1 MIRVVPIIFLGVW
14 AILGQ
19 LLAPTALRAQAA
31 KLAVTEAQ
39 APKEIAEP
47 IRAVLD
53 GKMTRITTEDKAS
66 FEFWFRKEL
75 PLAEKPAGGTL
86 ALGTVKEGTVLGVVR
101 VAGEHYDFRN
111 EEIPP
116 GIYVMRLGIQPE
128 DGNHL
133 GVAPTRTF
141 AVLIPAK
148 LDKKLE
154 PIPHDA
160 LMKEAAKVNPVM
172 HPSNLNLQPV
182 EKADGEFPRLE
193 ERSGGEH
200 KVVLLKFPASLGDS
214 KEKTT
219 LTMALVYYGQ
229 GTI

>member
-1 MIRVVPIIFLGVW
+1 MIRIKPIIFLGVW
-14 AILGQ
+14 AIVGH
-19 LLAPTALRAQAA
+19 LLAPAALWAQAA
-31 KLAVTEAQ
+31 KLAVTQAQ
-39 APKEIAEP
+39 PPKEIAEP

-53 GKMTRITTEDKAS
+53 SQVVRITTDDKAS
-66 FEFWFRKEL
+66 FDFWFRKEL

-86 ALGTVKEGTVLGVVR
+86 AMGTVKEGTVLGVVR

-116 GIYVMRLGIQPE
+116 GLYVMRLGIQPE

-148 LDKKLE
+148 LDKKLD

-160 LMKEAAKVNPVM
+160 LMKEAAKVNAVM
-172 HPSNLNLQPV
+172 HPSSLNLQPV
-182 EKADGEFPRLE
+182 EKAEGEFPRLE

-200 KVVLLKFPASLGDS
+200 KVVLLKFPAALGDS

-219 LTMALVYYGQ
+219 LTFALVYYGQ

>member
-1 MIRVVPIIFLGVW
+1 MIRVVPIILLSVGTIV
-14 AILGQ
+14 GQ
-19 LLAPTALRAQAA
+19 LLAPTALWAQAG

-39 APKEIAEP
+39 PPKEIAEP

-53 GKMTRITTEDKAS
+53 KKVVRITTEDKAS

-86 ALGTVKEGTVLGVVR
+86 ALGTVKEGTVLGAVR

-116 GIYVMRLGIQPE
+116 GIYVVRLGIQPE

-148 LDKKLE
+148 MDTKLE
-154 PIPHDA
+154 AIGHDE
-160 LMKEAAKVNPVM
+160 LMKAAAKVNPVM

-182 EKADGEFPRLE
+182 EKAEGEFPRLE
-193 ERSGGEH
+193 ERNGGEH
-200 KVVLLKFPASLGDS
+200 KVVLLKFPAQVGEG

-219 LTMALVYYGQ
+219 LSFALVYYGQ

>member
-1 MIRVVPIIFLGVW
+1 MTRTAPFLAVI
-14 AILGQ
+14 A
-19 LLAPTALRAQAA
+19 LAALTSPSFLRAQTAKLTLTAA
-31 KLAVTEAQ
+31 KPPA
-39 APKEIAEP
+39 EIAEP

-53 GKMTRITTEDKAS
+53 EKVLSIATEDKAT

-86 ALGTVKEGTVLGVVR
+86 GLGTMPEGVILGAVR
-101 VAGEHYDFRN
+101 VGGEHYDFRN

-116 GIYVMRLGIQPE
+116 GLYTVRLGIQPE

-141 AVLIPAK
+141 AMLISAK

-154 PIPHDA
+154 PIDHEA
-160 LMKEAAKVNPVM
+160 LMKVAATINAAK

-182 EKADGEFPRLE
+182 EKPDGEFPRLE
-193 ERSGGEH
+193 ERNGGEH
-200 KVVLLKFPASLGDS
+200 KVVLLKLPAIVAKSKDKTSL
-214 KEKTT
+214 TF
-219 LTMALVYYGQ
+219 ALVYDGQ
-229 GTI
+229 GQL

>member
-1 MIRVVPIIFLGVW
+1 MIRIKPIIFLGVC
-14 AILGQ
+14 AIVGH
-19 LLAPTALRAQAA
+19 LLAPAALWAQAA
-31 KLAVTEAQ
+31 KLAVTQAQ
-39 APKEIAEP
+39 PPKEIAEP

-53 GKMTRITTEDKAS
+53 SQVVRITTEDKAS
-66 FEFWFRKEL
+66 FDFWFRKEL

-116 GIYVMRLGIQPE
+116 GLYVMRLGIQPE

-148 LDKKLE
+148 LDKKLD

-172 HPSNLNLQPV
+172 HPSSLNLQPV
-182 EKADGEFPRLE
+182 EKAEGEFPRLE

-200 KVVLLKFPASLGDS
+200 KVVLLKFPAAPGDS

-219 LTMALVYYGQ
+219 LTFALVYYGQ